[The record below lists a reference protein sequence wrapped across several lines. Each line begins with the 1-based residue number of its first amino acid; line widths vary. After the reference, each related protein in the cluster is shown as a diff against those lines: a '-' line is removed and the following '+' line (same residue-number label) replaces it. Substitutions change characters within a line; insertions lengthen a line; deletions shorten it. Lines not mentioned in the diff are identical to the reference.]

1 MKQLEKVFSKI
12 DFLKNIVINRVQ
24 ELTEGKNN
32 QNFKVDTDKGNFF
45 VKICHSSEV
54 QEINRQTEYLI
65 LEKIYRAGLGPKPI
79 AFEPKTNSIV
89 TEFLELPAWTF
100 KEIGTPAALKS
111 FGESIRKIHELAAI
125 DRRYQIAD
133 LLDRYWHSL
142 KNSSE
147 IGQLQPFFE
156 ITRKKLDAY
165 DRSNDLGFCHNDLCY
180 GHFLKGKTTIFLDWE
195 MAGTN
200 DIYSDLAGF
209 IHFHRLDN
217 EQTKLFLQAYSP
229 TPLNRDKLAAH
240 KDAII
245 LRELLWVLSKLQEG
259 QTDYFYTDYRQRCW
273 QAVMKKQGKLL
284 CPNSS

>member
-1 MKQLEKVFSKI
+1 MNQLEKVFSKI
-12 DFLKNIVINRVQ
+12 DFLKNIVINRIQ
-24 ELTEGKNN
+24 KLTEGKNN
-32 QNFKVDTDKGNFF
+32 QNFKVDTDKGNFLI
-45 VKICHSSEV
+45 KICHNSEV
-54 QEINRQTEYLI
+54 QGINRQTEYLT
-65 LEKIYRAGLGPKPI
+65 LEKVHRAGLGPKPI

-89 TEFLELPAWTF
+89 TEFLDVPAWSF

-111 FGESIRKIHELAAI
+111 FGESIRKIHELTAI

-142 KNSSE
+142 KNSSK
-147 IGQLQPFFE
+147 ISRFKPFFE

-165 DRSNDLGFCHNDLCY
+165 ERSSDLRFCHNDLCY

-195 MAGTN
+195 MAGMN

-209 IHFHRLDN
+209 INFHRLDN

-229 TPLNRDKLAAH
+229 IPLNRDKLAAH
-240 KDAII
+240 QDAIL

-273 QAVMKKQGKLL
+273 QAVMNKQESLL
-284 CPNSS
+284 CSNYS